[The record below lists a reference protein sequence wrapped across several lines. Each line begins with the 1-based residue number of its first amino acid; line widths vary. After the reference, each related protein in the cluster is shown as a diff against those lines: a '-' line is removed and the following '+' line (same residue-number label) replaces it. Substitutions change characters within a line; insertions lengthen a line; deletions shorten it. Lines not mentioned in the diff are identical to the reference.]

1 MFQSVEILF
10 QILKISY
17 VVTFLLK
24 SKDTIRK
31 FDDEYLIWEMFI
43 VVMTTGQLED
53 TFLVFCVR

>member
-1 MFQSVEILF
+1 MFQSVETLF